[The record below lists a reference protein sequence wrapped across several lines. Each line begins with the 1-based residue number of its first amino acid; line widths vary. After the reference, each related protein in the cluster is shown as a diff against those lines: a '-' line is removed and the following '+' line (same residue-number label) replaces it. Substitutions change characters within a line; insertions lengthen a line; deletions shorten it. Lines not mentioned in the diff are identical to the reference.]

1 MKIASLTST
10 LLVVKGPPASPATSL
25 GANIQFLHKAPRQ
38 RIANHEPI
46 TRVSLR
52 MSTARHARLKL
63 AASRLGCSNHT
74 LLLDAVDH
82 YIDNM
87 LPGLMADPN
96 PAAAQIRAPGE
107 TCAVLE
113 FTRAQQDHVQ

>member
-1 MKIASLTST
+1 MKVASLTST
-10 LLVVKGPPASPATSL
+10 LLTVKGPPASPTTSL
-25 GANIQFLHKAPRQ
+25 GANIQFLHKAQRQ
-38 RIANHEPI
+38 RIAGHEPV

-63 AASRLGCSNHT
+63 AASRLGCSNHA

-82 YIDNM
+82 YIDAV
-87 LPGLMADPN
+87 LPGLLADNN
-96 PAAAQIRAPGE
+96 PAAAQTRAPGE

-113 FTRAQQDHVQ
+113 FTRAQQDQVQ